1 MEQPGIF
8 IQFSYNG
15 NEIEG
20 IEEFKKEL
28 EESYLCVGNSKWFP
42 SCTSGGEFWLKV
54 FFGGSFWG
62 FVASLIQSIILD
74 GVIKNGRKYVLSPLF
89 KALKNLNRV
98 NEKWGLNMQTTTF
111 LFDDIEVVIGG
122 WQESSPEEIVTIFKQ
137 IGEAKELIYS
147 NGGIPL
153 ERIELPCDP
162 FDYGTFWYLDGSR
175 EPECEIDKC
184 IWRLTYQDDTVLFYD
199 SAAGAFLYDGAE

>member
-54 FFGGSFWG
+54 FFGGSFWD
-62 FVASLIQSIILD
+62 FAVAVIHTIIID
-74 GVIKNGRKYVLSPLF
+74 GVVRNGKKYILAPLI
-89 KALKNLNRV
+89 KALKNLNKS
-98 NEKWGLNMQTTTF
+98 NENKWGLNMQTTSF

-122 WQESSPEEIVTIFKQ
+122 WQESSPEEIVTLFKQ
-137 IGEAKELIYS
+137 IGAAKADICS

-153 ERIELPCDP
+153 EKIELPCEP
-162 FDYGTFWYLDGSR
+162 FKYGEFWCIDGCR
-175 EPECEIDKC
+175 EPDCTIERC
-184 IWRLTYQDDTVLFYD
+184 IWRLTYQDDAVCFYD
-199 SAAGAFLYDGAE
+199 SGKGCFIEQE